1 MDFEAKCDKFKAC
14 GEFETPR
21 RGDAMRKPRTELW
34 NAVCLFCTA
43 CVFCVTFS
51 EHLQARQTD
60 PHDAAIMSAKI
71 DQRIDEKLKNIGWEA
86 AEECSDASFIRRAYL
101 DLTGS
106 VPRAAEVVEF
116 IEDTTVNK
124 RSALLRRLVGSP
136 AHSEHL
142 AAIWAQW
149 LTPERDDMPNIGQG
163 QGGLQVWL
171 RSRFRENLRYDR
183 LVADMLV
190 SSGSANSGPTSF
202 FVALE
207 RKPEKI
213 ATQTARVFMGV
224 QLDCAQCHD
233 HPFDQWKQ
241 RDFWGFAAYFAQIS
255 RSEEMAMQ
263 NADVID
269 QDSGEVTIP
278 NTEEVVSP
286 KPLVE
291 TNRTSGNR
299 GTRRQ
304 QLTLWLTTK
313 DNPFLARATVNRV
326 WALLMGRGL
335 VEPIDDMR
343 ADHPASHPELMNE
356 LAAYFTDTDY
366 DLRKLF
372 LAITGTRAYSRST
385 RHASGQSPE
394 DSYAVM
400 ITKPLTE
407 RQLANSVAEIA
418 RQLGDQ
424 SQAMQQQL
432 IRQLGKLRGEASQ
445 SKLGIVNALVTL
457 HGDLVNQASSEQS
470 SRLLKALQAPHLD
483 RRGQIR
489 WLYLTVLARPPMQ
502 TEEQMLS
509 TLVSESS
516 DNGKSNGV
524 ELPPADATVEI
535 AADATD
541 KDQSKAAAS
550 SKKTSSNSQ
559 DLSWQSDLLWALLN
573 SSEFAMT
580 P

>member
-1 MDFEAKCDKFKAC
+1 
-14 GEFETPR
+14 
-21 RGDAMRKPRTELW
+21 MRKPRTELW
-34 NAVCLFCTA
+34 NVVCLLCTA
-43 CVFCVTFS
+43 CMFCVTFS

-60 PHDAAIMSAKI
+60 SHDPAIMSAKI
-71 DQRIDEKLKNIGWEA
+71 DQRIDEKLKSIGWEA

-106 VPRAAEVVEF
+106 VPRAAEVMEF
-116 IEDTTVNK
+116 IEDTTANK
-124 RSALLRRLVGSP
+124 RAALLRRLVGSP

-149 LTPERDDMPNIGQG
+149 LTPERDDMPNFGQG

-255 RSEEMAMQ
+255 RAEELAMQ
-263 NADVID
+263 NVDVID

-278 NTEEVVSP
+278 NTEEVVPP

-291 TNRTSGNR
+291 TNRTSDNR

-343 ADHPASHPELMNE
+343 AEHSASHPELMNE

-366 DLRKLF
+366 DLHKLF

-457 HGDLVNQASSEQS
+457 HGDLVNQASSEQA

-509 TLVSESS
+509 TLLSESS
-516 DNGKSNGV
+516 NESR
-524 ELPPADATVEI
+524 ELKDADLPRAESSGDI
-535 AADATD
+535 AQEAVA
-541 KDQSKAAAS
+541 KDQSNDAPSKKSSNAS
-550 SKKTSSNSQ
+550 SNE
-559 DLSWQSDLLWALLN
+559 LSWQSDLLWALLN